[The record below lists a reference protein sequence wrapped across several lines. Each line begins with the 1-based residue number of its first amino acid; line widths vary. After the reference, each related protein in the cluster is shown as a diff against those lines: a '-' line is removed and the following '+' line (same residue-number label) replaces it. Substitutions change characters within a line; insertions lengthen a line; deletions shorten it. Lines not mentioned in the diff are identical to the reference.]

1 MSTIQKNQTPLHA
14 TGMPNQKFARDF
26 DFQDENN
33 QKLAS
38 CTVSNF
44 SYAPNSKRDTK
55 TSHFQSRNVKLDKL
69 TTQFPLTK
77 EVEGTIDVKRIR
89 LVGRKR
95 ASVVPPFPGD

>member
-1 MSTIQKNQTPLHA
+1 
-14 TGMPNQKFARDF
+14 MPNQKFARDF
-26 DFQDENN
+26 DFQDDKS

-38 CTVSNF
+38 SAISNF

-69 TTQFPLTK
+69 TTAFPLTK
-77 EVEGTIDVKRIR
+77 EVERTIDVKRIM

-95 ASVVPPFPGD
+95 GSVDPSTLKNHDYKQNK